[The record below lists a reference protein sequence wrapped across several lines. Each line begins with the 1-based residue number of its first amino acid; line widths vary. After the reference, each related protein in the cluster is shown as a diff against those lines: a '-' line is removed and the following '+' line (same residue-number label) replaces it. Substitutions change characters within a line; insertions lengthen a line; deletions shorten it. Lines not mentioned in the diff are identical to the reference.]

1 MKFRKFIF
9 SFIIVAVFAA
19 FPVEAQGLGGIGG
32 AIGAAVSALTGNVNG
47 PIGSAGV
54 PVVNL
59 QDTGGNDA
67 NINIPNQGNPRS
79 NADCEGDKCGIGES
93 FSEQL
98 SAEANIAVISPMG
111 ALKETMNSKKMGDVL
126 SASVSAGGQALSPLA
141 LSFQS
146 WNSASPQAAAALD
159 RSLSFAMGFGQQ
171 RYQAEQN
178 AQLAFDSAGEGG
190 KKLSEAYRRCMA
202 VLVSQDFTYA
212 SAQESCL
219 KQQDQVVLTAT
230 KKEITD
236 ANHILSFKFHPSH
249 PAFVGKRSVFKDNT
263 WKEQLVTNAQYVSA
277 IFPNDI
283 QDTDQIKLR
292 HLLFVPT
299 LVNAGLGAFLNS
311 GTVKTGVIQLA
322 HDWGNL
328 FGDIQYVYQRGGT
341 PNTSFMRTAVRRIKP
356 FFSYQ
361 SAVTANGVKQFKAD
375 IFNQKGATG
384 FEQYAA
390 FKTHYAYYTLW
401 KVLTKY
407 CRVNQALSSGAG
419 NSGPAPSSDAFWTPS
434 EVDSPNRISRNEVQ
448 LLSSSYGS
456 FDRVIGQDFYTYA
469 KILFPAGNDSLSMC
483 DMMDP
488 TLTPV
493 FDSKVLDKGE
503 TAVSKLLSDKP
514 GASNG
519 VAGVRWLT
527 LTYASIIAGDQVNT
541 SVATAYAI
549 LGNLSGG
556 DFESEARKAGVNLLR
571 DVAPNY
577 GSRETAEYFELSRQ
591 KLINELKER
600 IAPASK

>member
-19 FPVEAQGLGGIGG
+19 SSAQAQGIPIG

-54 PVVNL
+54 PLVNL
-59 QDTGGNDA
+59 QDTGGNDV
-67 NINIPNQGNPRS
+67 NINIPNQGNPRR
-79 NADCEGDKCGIGES
+79 DQECEGDKCTIES

-98 SAEANIAVISPMG
+98 SADANIAVVSPMG

-178 AQLAFDSAGEGG
+178 AQLAFNTSGEGG
-190 KKLSEAYRRCMA
+190 RKLSEAYRRCMA
-202 VLVSQDFTYA
+202 VLVSQNYTYA

-219 KQQDQVVLTAT
+219 KQQDKVLLSVT
-230 KKEITD
+230 KLENPNAADT
-236 ANHILSFKFHPSH
+236 LSFKFHPSH
-249 PAFVGKRSVFKDNT
+249 PAFKGKRSVFRNNQ
-263 WKEQLVTNAQYVSA
+263 WKEEDVLNAGLVGSIFSGEDLQTN
-277 IFPNDI
+277 
-283 QDTDQIKLR
+283 QIKLR

-299 LVNAGLGAFLNS
+299 LVSASLGAFLK
-311 GTVKTGVIQLA
+311 TDEVKRAVTQLA
-322 HDWGNL
+322 YDWGNL
-328 FGDIQYVYQRGGT
+328 FGDVQYVYQEGGT
-341 PNTSFMRTAVRRIKP
+341 PNTSFMRTAVRKIKP

-361 SAVTANGVKQFKAD
+361 SAVTANNVKQFKAD
-375 IFNQKGATG
+375 IFKDKGATG

-390 FKTHYAYYTLW
+390 FKTHYTYYTLW

-407 CRVNQALSSGAG
+407 CRIQAPSSG
-419 NSGPAPSSDAFWTPS
+419 SEDSPPPPSSDAFWTPS
-434 EVDSPNRISRNEVQ
+434 EVESPIRITRNEVQ
-448 LLSSSYGS
+448 LLSSSFS
-456 FDRVIGQDFYTYA
+456 TFDRVVGENIYTYA
-469 KILFPAGNDSLSMC
+469 KILFPGGNGGTSMC

-488 TLTPV
+488 TLPPV
-493 FDSKVLDKGE
+493 ESKVLEQGE
-503 TAVSKLLSDKP
+503 TAVSRLLSDKP

-541 SVATAYAI
+541 SVATGYAI

-556 DFESEARKAGVNLLR
+556 DFESEAKQAGINLLR

-577 GSRETAEYFELSRQ
+577 GSRETAQYFASSYQQFL
-591 KLINELKER
+591 NVLKER